1 MYLIIHLIRF
11 QNLNLFLLF
20 FKFTFF
26 YAPTL
31 FRSDQIYISKLFI
44 LLFKGRNSADV
55 VKKKKQLSELCN
67 KIDHSNQPTFKTRK
81 ICENLKMRE
90 PKPPLINQ
98 QGVVYN
104 YKCDLCDAE
113 YVGFTSQHLHQ
124 LLDKHRFCAIGKT
137 AKERSQSQQYR
148 RPNE

>member
-20 FKFTFF
+20 FKFTIF
-26 YAPTL
+26 YAPTR
-31 FRSDQIYISKLFI
+31 FRSGQIYISKLFI
-44 LLFKGRNSADV
+44 LLFKDRNSADV
-55 VKKKKQLSELCN
+55 VKKNQLSELCN
-67 KIDHSNQPTFKTRK
+67 KIDHSNQPAFKTRK

-98 QGVVYN
+98 KGVVYN
-104 YKCDLCDAE
+104 YKCDLCNAE

-124 LLDKHRFCAIGKT
+124 LLDK
-137 AKERSQSQQYR
+137 ERSQSQQYR
-148 RPNE
+148 N